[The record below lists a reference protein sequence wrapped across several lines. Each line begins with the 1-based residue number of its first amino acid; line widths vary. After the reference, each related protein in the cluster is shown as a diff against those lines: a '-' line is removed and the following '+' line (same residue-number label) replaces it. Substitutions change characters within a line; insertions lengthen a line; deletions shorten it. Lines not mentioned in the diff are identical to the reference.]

1 MTPRPLQAH
10 SLAEI
15 QLYLMATPCEAC
27 GRGPL
32 EHLGK
37 WDTPDDRE
45 LTLVAR
51 CGACG
56 HRRELTFSLPEDHR
70 PEDPRALYPVVNP
83 TDEPSEIIDV
93 GQWIVLFRVI
103 IEAAADEKD
112 KIAARRLGYEAAQ
125 CLEEAIRFYGSED
138 ELPPE
143 EAIFTE
149 ATRGRRRERPE
160 LFSKRRLLE
169 MRAKLPKTAA
179 MRSQLDESESSSPR
193 KWWPFG
199 RK

>member
-1 MTPRPLQAH
+1 MTPRPLEAH

-15 QLYLMATPCEAC
+15 QLYLMATPCDAC

-32 EHLGK
+32 ERLGK
-37 WDTPDDRE
+37 WNTPEHSEVR
-45 LTLVAR
+45 LVAR

-56 HRRELTFSLPEDHR
+56 ERRKLSFSLPDDH
-70 PEDPRALYPVVNP
+70 PAEDPRALYPVVNP

-103 IEAAADEKD
+103 IEAAADEED

-125 CLEEAIRFYGSED
+125 CLEEAVKFYGPDD

-149 ATRGRRRERPE
+149 ATRNRRRERPE

-169 MRAKLPKTAA
+169 MRAKLPRTTT
-179 MRSQLDESESSSPR
+179 MRKQIGESGPTGAKR
-193 KWWPFG
+193 WWPFG